1 MMKLINK
8 WLEDLKR
15 MKLINKWLKDLRHDE
30 INK

>member
-15 MKLINKWLKDLRHDE
+15 MKWMNKWLKDLRQDE
-30 INK
+30 INE